1 MPAVFVVA
9 FLLMHALPGDPLDRL
24 TDPAMPHDQA
34 ERTRRALGLDL
45 SLPVQFARTVASYLH
60 GDLGVSTL
68 HHLPVGRVLGRA
80 LVPSSILAFTAMSG
94 AWVLALTALLLAG
107 PAGPRLRGAADRLA
121 LLMASLPR
129 FWLGVLAVLLFH
141 DRLGWLPASHA
152 GPSGSSGLLPA
163 PGHLVLP
170 AATLAVPAAAT
181 IFRYLLATAERAA
194 ASPAARH
201 ARALG
206 VTGGRW
212 VWQQVV
218 RPSLSPGVVLLGLDL
233 PALVS
238 GALVVEIVFSWP
250 GIGRTAAQAIE
261 GGDYPLALAAA
272 LLSGVAVVTGG
283 LLSDLA
289 ARRLDPRLEE
299 AS

>member
-1 MPAVFVVA
+1 MFVVA

-24 TDPAMPHDQA
+24 TDPAMPRDQA
-34 ERTRRALGLDL
+34 ERTRHALGLDL
-45 SLPVQFARTVASYLH
+45 SLPAQFARTVASYLH

-68 HHLPVGRVLGRA
+68 HHLPVSRVLGRA
-80 LVPSSILAFTAMSG
+80 LLPSSILALTAMTA
-94 AWVLALTALLLAG
+94 AWLLALALLLLVG
-107 PAGPRLRGAADRLA
+107 PAGPRARGAADRLA
-121 LLMASLPR
+121 LLLASLPR

-141 DRLGWLPASHA
+141 DRLGWLPSSHV
-152 GPSGSSGLLPA
+152 GPTGASGLLPA
-163 PGHLVLP
+163 PSHLVLP
-170 AATLAVPAAAT
+170 AATLAFPAAAA

-201 ARALG
+201 AHALG
-206 VTGGRW
+206 VMGGRW
-212 VWQQVV
+212 AWQQVI
-218 RPSLSPGVVLLGLDL
+218 RPSLSPAVVLAGLDL

-272 LLSGVAVVTGG
+272 MLSGVAVVTGG
-283 LLSDLA
+283 LLADLA
-289 ARRLDPRLEE
+289 ARRLDPRLREG
-299 AS
+299 S